1 MTTNRKVMYDFSII
15 KYWEALL
22 MKSEIVLFETKDK
35 EISLS
40 VPVDGETVW
49 LNQSQMTDL
58 FNVDRSV
65 ITRHVNNIF
74 KEEELIKKS
83 NVQKM
88 HIANSDRPVQF
99 YSLGKKYI
107 MFLID
112 N

>member
-1 MTTNRKVMYDFSII
+1 
-15 KYWEALL
+15 

-74 KEEELIKKS
+74 KEEELIKKKQCAKNAHCKFRS
-83 NVQKM
+83 SGSVLQSRCNYFCW
-88 HIANSDRPVQF
+88 I
-99 YSLGKKYI
+99 
-107 MFLID
+107 
-112 N
+112 

>member
-1 MTTNRKVMYDFSII
+1 
-15 KYWEALL
+15 

-74 KEEELIKKS
+74 KEEE
-83 NVQKM
+83 
-88 HIANSDRPVQF
+88 
-99 YSLGKKYI
+99 
-107 MFLID
+107 
-112 N
+112 

>member
-1 MTTNRKVMYDFSII
+1 MTANRKVMYDFSII

-74 KEEELIKKS
+74 KEEE
-83 NVQKM
+83 
-88 HIANSDRPVQF
+88 
-99 YSLGKKYI
+99 
-107 MFLID
+107 
-112 N
+112 

>member
-74 KEEELIKKS
+74 KEEE
-83 NVQKM
+83 
-88 HIANSDRPVQF
+88 
-99 YSLGKKYI
+99 
-107 MFLID
+107 
-112 N
+112 